1 MTSSRF
7 SRTLRRPALWAAAAL
22 LLNTGAALAADDIGD
37 GQAQARAVLAGHAPV
52 AHARATAAPTEGAV
66 SGPWVDPQE
75 QARRLILGAQA
86 ASNGQAASNA
96 PAEPR
101 IAQAEVAGAA
111 RRANPQALAQR
122 MILGAAG

>member
-7 SRTLRRPALWAAAAL
+7 SRVVRRPALWATAAL

-37 GQAQARAVLAGHAPV
+37 GQAQARAFLAGHAPV
-52 AHARATAAPTEGAV
+52 AHARATTARTEGSA
-66 SGPWVDPQE
+66 SAPWVDPQE
-75 QARRLILGAQA
+75 QARQLILGAQG
-86 ASNGQAASNA
+86 ASHVPAQQRIAKAQAA
-96 PAEPR
+96 R
-101 IAQAEVAGAA
+101 DAGAA

>member
-37 GQAQARAVLAGHAPV
+37 GQAQARAFLAGSTPV
-52 AHARATAAPTEGAV
+52 AHARATAARPEASV
-66 SGPWVDPQE
+66 SASWVDPQE
-75 QARRLILGAQA
+75 QARRLILGAQGA
-86 ASNGQAASNA
+86 GNVPA
-96 PAEPR
+96 PQR
-101 IAQAEVAGAA
+101 IAQAEVARGSGAA